1 MMKIMACLV
10 AIVLL
15 LLTAG
20 CGKTAETEKVEVRL
34 YDLLDSAE
42 ISEKTVDFP
51 GELTCALGLTDARYI
66 VYITDVNC
74 SSCVYDYMKLSKF
87 FVKNTGLCDTVV
99 TVAYGGIDFLTVDY
113 YMNQYKDERIANE
126 KRYVDNPKNSIVHKL
141 YGVVPGSNMF
151 LVEDHRVIFS
161 CDSRA
166 FNPDDEGDLKCVV
179 SGS

>member
-1 MMKIMACLV
+1 MKITACFSAV
-10 AIVLL
+10 VLL

-20 CGKTAETEKVEVRL
+20 CRRSVETEKVEVRL

-51 GELTCALGLTDARYI
+51 GELTCVLGLTDARYI
-66 VYITDVNC
+66 VYITDLKC
-74 SSCVYDYMKLSKF
+74 SSCIYDYMKLSKF
-87 FVKNTGLCDTVV
+87 FVKNTGLCDTIV
-99 TVAYGGIDFLTVDY
+99 TIAYGDIDFLPIEY
-113 YMNQYKDERIANE
+113 YMNQYNVERISYE

-151 LVEDHRVIFS
+151 LVDDHLVIFS
-161 CDSRA
+161 CDFHL

-179 SGS
+179 GSGS